1 MPMKNRLILSFAF
14 LFFAFSLSAQDF
26 EIVGVESLPADM
38 SAREEMKTDHNDRQC
53 ALLRIATQNIAPNQR
68 EAFSFVPDLGSEVV
82 ERATRDG
89 EIWLWVSP
97 GLKYLR
103 IKHRDWGQYELRLPD
118 YEIRVEALHTYKV
131 TIKGTML
138 MALQEQNNNSP
149 TQQYLAFQIH
159 PADAILEVNGK
170 TWQVEQDGSAM
181 EYVPFGKYDYQV
193 RLADYHT
200 YTGSVVVDDPENTHK
215 VVVNLL
221 PNFGWIEVSGDGL
234 EDASVYID
242 NALAGKAPFK
252 SKALKSGQ
260 HNVRIVKKLYNDFD
274 EVVIVRDNETTLLSP
289 SLKADFAGI
298 TLKVDAD
305 AEIWVNNELKGVR
318 TWTGSLGSGTYKIEC
333 KLDNHETTVV
343 TKDITPQMAGQTIKL
358 ESPRPIYGSLDVVST
373 PNFATL
379 YIDGKKIGETP
390 RFIKDLL
397 IGSHELRLA
406 KEGCAPI
413 QKTIVIKKGETLE
426 VKETLATGKSVTVK
440 TDRAGDKVYVDNT
453 FVGETPITTSVGFG
467 QHTIKVTRNNVPVE
481 KTITITEHDSDKEVL
496 FEFGRLITIKTDRDG
511 DVVFVDGVK
520 IGVSPI
526 SIDLPFGKHN
536 IRAER
541 RKKYD
546 EIDIQV
552 FANDV
557 RNQYTLTLHDETASH
572 FVENGVNFAT
582 LDFAYSLAPQTSFG
596 ATFGSV
602 KKFGW
607 FVTAASNFNF
617 AAMKSSVTAGSDG
630 LVDGEYYYDYT
641 GKSCSSR
648 ISAMAGMVVRVA
660 GPVYFKFGAGYGSR
674 VKSWYTAD
682 GSLVKISD
690 DSFSG
695 IDAAAGILFNLKGF
709 SFSIDAVTTNFKTV
723 EAKIGLGYCWKR
735 K

>member
-1 MPMKNRLILSFAF
+1 MKNKLILSFAF
-14 LFFAFSLSAQDF
+14 FFIAFSLSAQDF
-26 EIVGVESLPADM
+26 EIVSVESLPADM

-103 IKHRDWGQYELRLPD
+103 VKHRDWGQYELRLPD

-221 PNFGWIEVSGDGL
+221 PNFGWIEVSGEGL

-242 NALAGKAPFK
+242 NALAGKVPFK

-274 EVVIVRDNETTLLSP
+274 EVVTVRDNETTQLSP
-289 SLKADFAGI
+289 VLKADFAGI

-343 TKDITPQMAGQTIKL
+343 TKEITPKMAGQTIKL

-379 YIDGKKIGETP
+379 YVDGKKIGETP

-481 KTITITEHDSDKEVL
+481 KTITITDHDSDREVL
-496 FEFGRLITIKTDRDG
+496 FEFGRLITIKTDREG
-511 DVVFVDGVK
+511 DAVFVDGNKV
-520 IGVSPI
+520 GVSPI
-526 SIDLPFGKHN
+526 SIDLPFGNHI

-557 RNQYTLTLHDETASH
+557 RNQYTLTLHNETISH

-582 LDFAYSLAPQTSFG
+582 IDFAYSPAPQASFG

-602 KKFGW
+602 KRIGW

-617 AAMKSSVTAGSDG
+617 AAMNSSATAGSDG

-641 GKSCSSR
+641 GESCSSR

-660 GPVYFKFGAGYGSR
+660 GPVYLKFGPGYGSR
-674 VKSWYTAD
+674 VKSWYTTN

-690 DSFSG
+690 DSFTG
-695 IDAAAGILFNLKGF
+695 VDATAGILFNLKGF

-723 EAKIGLGYCWKR
+723 EAKIGLGYCWK
-735 K
+735 KK

>member
-1 MPMKNRLILSFAF
+1 MKNRLILSFAF
-14 LFFAFSLSAQDF
+14 LFIAFSLSAQDF

-103 IKHRDWGQYELRLPD
+103 VKHRDWGQYELRLPD

-200 YTGSVVVDDPENTHK
+200 YTGSVVVDDPDNTHK
-215 VVVNLL
+215 VVVNLM

-274 EVVIVRDNETTLLSP
+274 EVVIVRDNETTQLSP
-289 SLKADFAGI
+289 ALKADFAGI

-333 KLDNHETTVV
+333 KLDNHETTVI

-481 KTITITEHDSDKEVL
+481 KTITITEHDSDREVL
-496 FEFGRLITIKTDRDG
+496 FEFGRLITIKTDQDG

-520 IGVSPI
+520 VGVSPI
-526 SIDLPFGKHN
+526 SIDLPFGNHI

-541 RKKYD
+541 KKKYD
-546 EIDIQV
+546 EMEINTQA
-552 FANDV
+552 FGSK
-557 RNQYTLTLHDETASH
+557 REYMLTLHNETASH
-572 FVENGVNFAT
+572 FVENGVSFAT
-582 LDFAYSLAPQTSFG
+582 LDFAYTPAPQTSFG

-602 KKFGW
+602 KRIGW

-617 AAMKSSVTAGSDG
+617 AAMKSSATAGSDG
-630 LVDGEYYYDYT
+630 FVGDYYYDYT
-641 GKSCSSR
+641 GESCSTR
-648 ISAMAGMVVRVA
+648 LSAMAGMVVWVD
-660 GPVYFKFGAGYGSR
+660 GPFYMKIGAGYGSR

-695 IDAAAGILFNLKGF
+695 IDATAGILFNLKGF

>member
-1 MPMKNRLILSFAF
+1 MKKF
-14 LFFAFSLSAQDF
+14 LFTLISSLLFLTLSAQDF

-38 SAREEMKTDHNDRQC
+38 SAREEMKTDHSDRQC

-103 IKHRDWGQYELRLPD
+103 IKHRDWGQYELRLLD
-118 YEIRVEALHTYKV
+118 YVSRLEALHTYKV
-131 TIKGTML
+131 TIRGTL
-138 MALQEQNNNSP
+138 SLGLQEQGNNMP
-149 TQQYLAFQIH
+149 AQQYLAFQIT
-159 PADAILEVNGK
+159 PTDAILEVNGK

-200 YTGSVVVDDPENTHK
+200 FTGSVVVDDPYNTHK

-221 PNFGWIEVSGDGL
+221 PNFGWIEVSGEGL

-242 NALAGKAPFK
+242 NALAGKVPFK
-252 SKALKSGQ
+252 SKALKSGR
-260 HNVRIVKKLYNDFD
+260 HNVRIVKKLYSDFNED
-274 EVVIVRDNETTLLSP
+274 VTVKDNETTQLSP

-333 KLDNHETTVV
+333 KQANHETTVV

-358 ESPRPIYGSLDVVST
+358 EAPRPIYGSLDVVST

-481 KTITITEHDSDKEVL
+481 KTITITEHDSDREVL
-496 FEFGRLITIKTDRDG
+496 FEFGRLITIKTDREG
-511 DVVFVDGVK
+511 DAVFVDGNK

-526 SIDLPFGKHN
+526 SIDLPLGKHT

-557 RNQYTLTLHDETASH
+557 RNQYTLTLHNETISH

-582 LDFAYSLAPQTSFG
+582 IDFAYSPAPQTSFG

-602 KKFGW
+602 KRIGW

-617 AAMKSSVTAGSDG
+617 AAMNSSATAGSDG

-641 GKSCSSR
+641 GESCSTR
-648 ISAMAGMVVRVA
+648 LSAMAGMVVWVA
-660 GPVYFKFGAGYGSR
+660 GPVYLKIGAGYGSR
-674 VKSWYTAD
+674 VKSWYTTN

-695 IDAAAGILFNLKGF
+695 IDATAGILFNLKGF

>member
-1 MPMKNRLILSFAF
+1 MKKTCF
-14 LFFAFSLSAQDF
+14 LFLLLFCGLPLIAQDF
-26 EIVGVESLPADM
+26 EIVSVESLPLDM
-38 SAREEMKTDHNDRQC
+38 SAREEIYKDHNDRQC

-68 EAFSFVPDLGSEVV
+68 ELFNFVPDYGSEVV
-82 ERATRDG
+82 QRATRDG

-103 IKHRDWGQYELRLPD
+103 VKHRDWGQYELRL
-118 YEIRVEALHTYKV
+118 INHVARVESLHTYKII
-131 TIKGTML
+131 IKGTMVL
-138 MALQEQNNNSP
+138 ALQEQNNNSP

-200 YTGSVVVDDPENTHK
+200 FAGSVVVDDPENTHK

-242 NALAGKAPFK
+242 NALAGKVPFK

-260 HNVRIVKKLYNDFD
+260 HNVRIVKKLYSDFD
-274 EVVIVRDNETTLLSP
+274 EVVTVKDNETTILSP

-305 AEIWVNNELKGVR
+305 AEIWVNNELKGIR
-318 TWTGSLGSGTYKIEC
+318 TWTGALGSGTYKIEC
-333 KLDNHETTVV
+333 KQDNHETTVI

-481 KTITITEHDSDKEVL
+481 KTITITEHDSDREVL
-496 FEFGRLITIKTDRDG
+496 FVFGRLITIKTDQDG
-511 DVVFVDGVK
+511 DVVFVNGIKV
-520 IGVSPI
+520 GVSPL
-526 SIDLPFGKHN
+526 SIDLPLGKHT

-541 RKKYD
+541 KKKYD
-546 EIDIQV
+546 EMDIQV
-552 FANDV
+552 SANDV
-557 RNQYTLTLHDETASH
+557 RNQYTLTLHGETLSH

-582 LDFAYSLAPQTSFG
+582 LDFAYSSAPQTSFG

-602 KKFGW
+602 KKIGW
-607 FVTAASNFNF
+607 FISAASNFNF
-617 AAMKSSVTAGSDG
+617 NALNFSKVANAYG
-630 LVDGEYYYDYT
+630 LVDGYYYDYT
-641 GKSCSSR
+641 GESCSTR
-648 ISAMAGMVVRVA
+648 LSAMAGMVVWVD
-660 GPVYFKFGAGYGSR
+660 GPVYLKIGAGYGSR
-674 VKSWYTAD
+674 VKSWYTNN

-695 IDAAAGILFNLKGF
+695 IDATAGILFNLKGF
-709 SFSIDAVTTNFKTV
+709 SFSIDAVTTYFKTV
-723 EAKIGLGYCWKR
+723 EAKIGLGYCWK
-735 K
+735 KK

>member
-1 MPMKNRLILSFAF
+1 MKKTCF
-14 LFFAFSLSAQDF
+14 LFLLLCCGLDLMAQDF
-26 EIVGVESLPADM
+26 EIVSVESLPLDM
-38 SAREEMKTDHNDRQC
+38 SAREEIHTDHNNRQC

-68 EAFSFVPDLGSEVV
+68 ELFNFVPDYGSEMVQ
-82 ERATRDG
+82 RATRDG

-103 IKHRDWGQYELRLPD
+103 VKHRDWGQYELRLID
-118 YEIRVEALHTYKV
+118 HVARVESLHTYKII
-131 TIKGTML
+131 IKGTMV

-159 PADAILEVNGK
+159 PADAILKVNGK
-170 TWQVEQDGSAM
+170 SWQVEQDGSAM

-200 YTGSVVVDDPENTHK
+200 FTGSVVVDDPDNTHK
-215 VVVNLL
+215 VVVNLM

-242 NALAGKAPFK
+242 NALAGKVPFK

-260 HNVRIVKKLYNDFD
+260 HNVRIVKRLYSDFD
-274 EVVIVRDNETTLLSP
+274 EVVTVKDNETTQLSP
-289 SLKADFAGI
+289 ALKADFAGV

-305 AEIWVNNELKGVR
+305 AEIWVNNELKGIR

-333 KLDNHETTVV
+333 KLENHETTVV

-481 KTITITEHDSDKEVL
+481 KTITITEHDSDREVL

-511 DVVFVDGVK
+511 DVVFVDGNRV
-520 IGVSPI
+520 GVSPVD
-526 SIDLPFGKHN
+526 IDLPLGKHV

-541 RKKYD
+541 NKKYD
-546 EIDIQV
+546 EMEINTQA
-552 FANDV
+552 FGSKSE
-557 RNQYTLTLHDETASH
+557 YMLTLHSETVSH

-582 LDFAYSLAPQTSFG
+582 IDFAYSTAPQTSFG

-617 AAMKSSVTAGSDG
+617 DAMKADLTADDNG
-630 LVDGEYYYDYT
+630 LINGEYPDYT
-641 GKSCSSR
+641 GENCSTR
-648 ISAMAGMVVRVA
+648 ISVMGGFLVKVA
-660 GPVYFKFGAGYGSR
+660 GPLCLRVGAGFGSR
-674 VKSWYTAD
+674 VKSWHTSD
-682 GSLVKISD
+682 DHLVKYLG
-690 DSFSG
+690 DSYSG
-695 IDAAAGILFNLKGF
+695 LDASLGLQLNIKGITICF
-709 SFSIDAVTTNFKTV
+709 DAVTTNFRTLEMK
-723 EAKIGLGYCWKR
+723 AGLGYCWKR

>member
-1 MPMKNRLILSFAF
+1 MKNRLILSFAF
-14 LFFAFSLSAQDF
+14 LFIAFSLSAQDF
-26 EIVGVESLPADM
+26 EIVGVESLLADM

-68 EAFSFVPDLGSEVV
+68 EGFSFVPDLGSEVV

-97 GLKYLR
+97 GIKYLR
-103 IKHRDWGQYELRLPD
+103 IKHRDWGQYELRLQD
-118 YEIRVEALHTYKV
+118 YVTRVEALHTYKI
-131 TIKGTML
+131 TIRGML
-138 MALQEQNNNSP
+138 SLASQEQGNNMP
-149 TQQYLAFQIH
+149 TQQYLAFQIN
-159 PADAILEVNGK
+159 PTDAILEVNGK
-170 TWQVEQDGSAM
+170 TWQVEPDGSAM

-193 RLADYHT
+193 SLANYHT
-200 YTGSVVVDDPENTHK
+200 YTGFVIVDDPENMHK
-215 VVVNLL
+215 VMVNLL

-234 EDASVYID
+234 EDANVYID
-242 NALAGKAPFK
+242 NALAGKVPFK

-260 HNVRIVKKLYNDFD
+260 HNVRIVKRLYSDFD
-274 EVVIVRDNETTLLSP
+274 EVVIVKDNETTQLSP
-289 SLKADFAGI
+289 VLKADFAGI

-318 TWTGSLGSGTYKIEC
+318 IWTGTLGSGTYKIEC
-333 KLDNHETTVV
+333 KQANHETTVI
-343 TKDITPQMAGQTIKL
+343 TKEITPKMAGQTIKL
-358 ESPRPIYGSLDVVST
+358 ESPRPLFGSLNVVST

-397 IGSHELRLA
+397 VGTHELRVE
-406 KEGCAPI
+406 KEGCEPV

-467 QHTIKVTRNNVPVE
+467 QHAIKVTRNNVPVE
-481 KTITITEHDSDKEVL
+481 KTIFIAEQDSDKELL

-511 DVVFVDGVK
+511 DAVFVDGNRV
-520 IGVSPI
+520 GASPI
-526 SIDLPFGKHN
+526 NIDLPLGSHT

-541 RKKYD
+541 KKRYD
-546 EIDIQV
+546 EMDIQV
-552 FANDV
+552 GTYGTNE
-557 RNQYTLTLHDETASH
+557 YLLTLHSETPTH

-582 LDFAYSLAPQTSFG
+582 VDFAYSPAPQTSFG

-607 FVTAASNFNF
+607 FVSAASNFGFN
-617 AAMKSSVTAGSDG
+617 AMKADLIADVDG
-630 LVDGEYYYDYT
+630 LVNGEYPDYT
-641 GKSCSSR
+641 GENCSTR
-648 ISAMAGMVVRVA
+648 ISLIGGLLVKVA
-660 GPVYFKFGAGYGSR
+660 GPLCLRVGTGYGTR
-674 VKSWYTAD
+674 VKSWYTID
-682 GSLVKISD
+682 DHLVKYYR
-690 DSFSG
+690 DSYSG
-695 IDAAAGILFNLKGF
+695 LDAMTGVQLNIKGLTL
-709 SFSIDAVTTNFKTV
+709 SMDAVTTNFKSFEMKV
-723 EAKIGLGYCWKR
+723 GLGYCWKR
-735 K
+735 

>member
-1 MPMKNRLILSFAF
+1 MKRLLLSLLL
-14 LFFAFSLSAQDF
+14 LFIALNLTAQDF
-26 EIVGVESLPADM
+26 EIVSVESLPADM

-53 ALLRIATQNIAPNQR
+53 ALLRVATQNIASNQR
-68 EAFSFVPDLGSEVV
+68 EGFSFVPDLGSEVV

-103 IKHRDWGQYELRLPD
+103 IKHRDWGQYELRLID
-118 YEIRVEALHTYKV
+118 YVARVEALHTYKV
-131 TIKGTML
+131 TLKGTL
-138 MALQEQNNNSP
+138 AMALQEQNNNSP

-200 YTGSVVVDDPENTHK
+200 FTGSVVVDDPDNTHK

-221 PNFGWIEVSGDGL
+221 PNFGWIEVSGEGL

-242 NALAGKAPFK
+242 NALAGKVPFK

-260 HNVRIVKKLYNDFD
+260 HNVRIVKKLYSDFD
-274 EVVIVRDNETTLLSP
+274 EVVTVKDNETTKLSP
-289 SLKADFAGI
+289 VLKADFAGI

-318 TWTGSLGSGTYKIEC
+318 MWTGSLGSGTYKIEC
-333 KLDNHETTVV
+333 KLDNHETTVI

-397 IGSHELRLA
+397 IGSHELRLT

-481 KTITITEHDSDKEVL
+481 KTITITEHDSDREVL

-511 DVVFVDGVK
+511 DVVFVDGNKV
-520 IGVSPI
+520 GVSPI
-526 SIDLPFGKHN
+526 SIDLPLGSHT

-541 RKKYD
+541 KKKYD
-546 EIDIQV
+546 ELDIQV
-552 FANDV
+552 YANDV
-557 RNQYTLTLHDETASH
+557 RNQYTLTLHNETVSH

-582 LDFAYSLAPQTSFG
+582 IDFAYSPAPQNSFG

-602 KKFGW
+602 KRIGW

-617 AAMKSSVTAGSDG
+617 DAMKADLTADDNG
-630 LVDGEYYYDYT
+630 LINGEYPDYT
-641 GKSCSSR
+641 GENCSTR
-648 ISAMAGMVVRVA
+648 ISVMGGFLVKVA
-660 GPVYFKFGAGYGSR
+660 GPLCLRVGAGYGTR
-674 VKSWYTAD
+674 VKSWYTSD
-682 GSLVKISD
+682 DHLVKYLGNSYKGLDALLGIQLNIKGVTIS
-690 DSFSG
+690 F
-695 IDAAAGILFNLKGF
+695 
-709 SFSIDAVTTNFKTV
+709 DAVTTNFKTL
-723 EAKIGLGYCWKR
+723 EMKAGLGYCWKR

>member
-1 MPMKNRLILSFAF
+1 MKRIILTLILSTLF
-14 LFFAFSLSAQDF
+14 LSLFAQDF
-26 EIVGVESLPADM
+26 EIVSVESLPADM

-53 ALLRIATQNIAPNQR
+53 ALLRVATQNIAPNQR
-68 EAFSFVPDLGSEVV
+68 EGFSFVPDLGSEVV

-103 IKHRDWGQYELRLPD
+103 IKHRDWGQYELRVPD
-118 YEIRVEALHTYKV
+118 YVTRVEALHTYKI
-131 TIKGTML
+131 TIKGTL
-138 MALQEQNNNSP
+138 SLAQQEQVNNMP
-149 TQQYLAFQIH
+149 TQQYLAFQIT
-159 PADAILEVNGK
+159 PTDALLEVNGK
-170 TWQVEQDGSAM
+170 TWQVEPDGSAM
-181 EYVPFGKYDYQV
+181 EYVPFGKYSYQV
-193 RLADYHT
+193 SLANYHT
-200 YTGSVVVDDPENTHK
+200 YTGSVVVDDPENPHK
-215 VVVNLL
+215 VEVNLL
-221 PNFGWIEVSGDGL
+221 PNFGWIEISGEGL

-242 NALAGKAPFK
+242 NALAGKVPFR

-260 HNVRIVKKLYNDFD
+260 HNVRIVKKMYDDYSEN
-274 EVVIVRDNETTLLSP
+274 VIVKDNETTLISP
-289 SLKADFAGI
+289 FLKADFAGV

-305 AEIWVNNELKGVR
+305 AEIWVNNEKKGIR
-318 TWTGSLGSGTYKIEC
+318 SWTGQLSSGTYKIEC
-333 KLDNHETTVV
+333 KQANHETTIV
-343 TKDITPQMAGQTIKL
+343 TKEITPQMAGQVIKL
-358 ESPRPIYGSLDVVST
+358 EAPRPIYGSLNVIST
-373 PNFATL
+373 PNFANL
-379 YIDGKKIGETP
+379 YIDGEKIGETP

-481 KTITITEHDSDKEVL
+481 KTITITEHDSDREVL
-496 FEFGRLITIKTDRDG
+496 FEFGRLITIKTDREG
-511 DVVFVDGVK
+511 DAVFVDGNKV
-520 IGVSPI
+520 GVSPI
-526 SIDLPFGKHN
+526 SIDLPLGSHA

-541 RKKYD
+541 KKKYD

-557 RNQYTLTLHDETASH
+557 RNQYTLTLHNETISH
-572 FVENGVNFAT
+572 FVGNGVNFAT
-582 LDFAYSLAPQTSFG
+582 LDFAYSPAPQTSFG

-617 AAMKSSVTAGSDG
+617 DAMKADLTADDNG
-630 LVDGEYYYDYT
+630 LINGEYPDYT
-641 GKSCSSR
+641 GENCSTR
-648 ISAMAGMVVRVA
+648 ISVMGGFLVKVA
-660 GPVYFKFGAGYGSR
+660 GPLCLRVGAGFGSR
-674 VKSWYTAD
+674 VKSWHTSD
-682 GSLVKISD
+682 DHLVKYLG
-690 DSFSG
+690 DSYSG
-695 IDAAAGILFNLKGF
+695 LDASLGLQLNIKGITICF
-709 SFSIDAVTTNFKTV
+709 DAVTTNFKTL
-723 EAKIGLGYCWKR
+723 EMKAGLGYCWKR

>member
-1 MPMKNRLILSFAF
+1 MIKKTCF
-14 LFFAFSLSAQDF
+14 LFLLLCCGLALMAQDF
-26 EIVGVESLPADM
+26 EIVSVESLPLDM
-38 SAREEMKTDHNDRQC
+38 SAREEIHTDHNNRQC

-68 EAFSFVPDLGSEVV
+68 ELFNFVPDYGSEMVQ
-82 ERATRDG
+82 RATRDG

-103 IKHRDWGQYELRLPD
+103 VKHRDWGQYELRLID
-118 YEIRVEALHTYKV
+118 HVARVEALHTYKV
-131 TIKGTML
+131 TIKGTL
-138 MALQEQNNNSP
+138 GMALQEQNNNSP

-200 YTGSVVVDDPENTHK
+200 FTGSVVVDDPDNTHK

-242 NALAGKAPFK
+242 NALAGKVPFK

-260 HNVRIVKKLYNDFD
+260 HNVRIVMRLYNDFD
-274 EVVIVRDNETTLLSP
+274 EVVTVKDNETTQLSP
-289 SLKADFAGI
+289 ALKADFAGI

-333 KLDNHETTVV
+333 KLDNHETTVI

-413 QKTIVIKKGETLE
+413 QKTIIIKKGETLE

-467 QHTIKVTRNNVPVE
+467 QHNIKVTRNNVPVE
-481 KTITITEHDSDKEVL
+481 KTITITEHDSDREVL
-496 FEFGRLITIKTDRDG
+496 FEFGRLITIKTDQDG
-511 DVVFVDGVK
+511 DAVFVDGVK
-520 IGVSPI
+520 VGVSPI
-526 SIDLPFGKHN
+526 SIDLPLGSHT

-541 RKKYD
+541 NKKYD
-546 EIDIQV
+546 EMEITTQA
-552 FANDV
+552 FGSKSE
-557 RNQYTLTLHDETASH
+557 YMLTLHSETVSH

-582 LDFAYSLAPQTSFG
+582 VDFAYSPAPQTSFG

-602 KKFGW
+602 KRIGC

-617 AAMKSSVTAGSDG
+617 DAMKADLTADDNG
-630 LVDGEYYYDYT
+630 LINGEYPDYT
-641 GKSCSSR
+641 GENCSTR
-648 ISAMAGMVVRVA
+648 ISVIGGLMVKVA
-660 GPVYFKFGAGYGSR
+660 GPLCLRVGAGYGTR
-674 VKSWYTAD
+674 VKSWYTSN
-682 GSLVKISD
+682 GHLVKYSGDSYSGLDALLGIQLNIKGVTIS
-690 DSFSG
+690 F
-695 IDAAAGILFNLKGF
+695 
-709 SFSIDAVTTNFKTV
+709 DAVTTNFKTL
-723 EAKIGLGYCWKR
+723 EMKAGLGYCWKR